1 MDKQK
6 LDDIIE
12 EYVRS
17 NAGGNEIVTGWV
29 LCMSV
34 RDPAMNNSDGYFVD
48 TSDGLPYHSQLGLM
62 MASMDEK
69 RNTVL
74 SQIVNEEKP

>member
-1 MDKQK
+1 
-6 LDDIIE
+6 
-12 EYVRS
+12 
-17 NAGGNEIVTGWV
+17 
-29 LCMSV
+29 MSV

-74 SQIVNEEKP
+74 SQIINEEKP

>member
-6 LDDIIE
+6 LDDSIQ
-12 EYVRS
+12 EYVRGK
-17 NAGGNEIVTGWV
+17 ATGGEIVTGWV
-29 LCMSV
+29 LSISV
-34 RDPAMNNSDGYFVD
+34 RHSEIAGSDGYIVD
-48 TSDGLPYHSQLGLM
+48 SSAGLPYHSQLGLM

-74 SQIVNEEKP
+74 SQIINEEKP